1 MATISQFTPGKLKA
15 WIELYSGTIVGP
27 IGPEG
32 PEGPQGPAGDDG
44 TDGVD
49 GDTMWDTVTG
59 GINYAGGNVGINNI
73 DPSTFLE
80 VTSAGSGKS
89 TVAKFNSGG
98 SVNYGVGIS
107 AAYADEAGSVSA
119 LDTSTGE
126 LTRSGM
132 RFPNFGAD
140 LSLWSGTTGAE
151 RLRIDSSGNVNIASG
166 NLTLSGTVDGRDVSA
181 DGTKL
186 DGIDVSA
193 NNYTHPAYDGDDI
206 DIDTTALTGATVIS
220 DLDLNVTTD
229 ALGHVT
235 DANATIATRSLTAA
249 NIGAQATIGNDLTFT
264 SGGGWFMSDT
274 TWVRSK
280 NNKAVYNASTAT
292 TAFATP
298 GDFTAGYSDMRLK
311 THLGTIPDAL
321 DKVCSLEGF
330 YYERNEKA
338 VELGYTGGER
348 RVGLSAQDVQAVLP
362 EVVKDAPIN
371 IDNATDYLTVDYER
385 VVPLL
390 VEAIKAQQIQI
401 DELKRN
407 QK

>member
-1 MATISQFTPGKLKA
+1 MSTISQFTPAKLKA

-27 IGPEG
+27 EG
-32 PEGPQGPAGDDG
+32 PEGPQGIQGIPGNDGADGTNGTNGIDG

-73 DPSTFLE
+73 DPSAFLE
-80 VTSAGSGKS
+80 VTSDSSGKS
-89 TVAKFNSGG
+89 TVAKFNSEG

-107 AAYADEAGSVSA
+107 TAYADEVGSVSA

-151 RLRIDSSGNVNIASG
+151 RLRIDSSGNVKINTG
-166 NLTLSGTVDGRDVSA
+166 NLELS
-181 DGTKL
+181 
-186 DGIDVSA
+186 
-193 NNYTHPAYDGDDI
+193 N
-206 DIDTTALTGATVIS
+206 
-220 DLDLNVTTD
+220 
-229 ALGHVT
+229 
-235 DANATIATRSLTAA
+235 
-249 NIGAQATIGNDLTFT
+249 
-264 SGGGWFMSDT
+264 GGGWTMPDAN
-274 TWVRSK
+274 WVRSL
-280 NNKAVYNASTAT
+280 NNVAVYNGSSSAN
-292 TAFATP
+292 AFATP

-371 IDNATDYLTVDYER
+371 IDNGTDYLTVDYER